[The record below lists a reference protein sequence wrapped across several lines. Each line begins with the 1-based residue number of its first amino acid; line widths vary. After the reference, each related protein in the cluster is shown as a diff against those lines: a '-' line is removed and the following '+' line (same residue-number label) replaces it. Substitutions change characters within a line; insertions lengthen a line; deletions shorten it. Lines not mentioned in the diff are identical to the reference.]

1 MEYIKHM
8 VRLELY
14 AILSENASPFLKIF
28 RQDSTKFDKRFDNAC
43 NRCAKMRKVRRKRK
57 GRKKL
62 KDGIYG
68 NEIQ

>member
-28 RQDSTKFDKRFDNAC
+28 RQDSTNIIDILLMKERGF
-43 NRCAKMRKVRRKRK
+43 V
-57 GRKKL
+57 
-62 KDGIYG
+62 
-68 NEIQ
+68 